1 MNVEK
6 NQNNQQFEVEGVVNL
21 LFSCI
26 ICLLKK
32 TTSRNLETI
41 YICDQRE
48 SWLFVRSFIV
58 Y

>member
-32 TTSRNLETI
+32 TTSRYLETI